1 MRLAILR
8 DTGARIIPIGIGMR
22 RLATLSVLITMSAV
36 VGRLEAQD
44 APQESRGGPVH
55 VDSVA
60 IHGNVRQADVT
71 ILDIAGL
78 SAGNTYT
85 IFDIQGATKRLWASG
100 QFLDIKISALGTVGQ
115 GVTLVIDV
123 EEADLLRNIV
133 IEGLEHVSA
142 SAVRETAD
150 LRPGVP
156 FSPAKLHVAKR
167 FIRDELAGEGIPFA
181 RIDDRIEP
189 VSNRPKEIVLF
200 LDVTEGTRI
209 TVAGV
214 TFTGNEVFTDD
225 ELRGAMQINSEGFWW
240 WKQGSYDRVR
250 FEQDLRVNLPER
262 YASHGYLDF
271 QVLRDSLIIDE
282 QTGKTR
288 IEIEVIE
295 GDQYFINDFTIS
307 GNAHF
312 ATTDLEGYFRRRS
325 GGLFSRLGIGGG
337 DPEAENEIFDL
348 TSFEDAVRQI
358 KTGYDNEGYLFSRV
372 EPRVVPR
379 PRTEGEPPTVDLLV
393 QIEEGPQAFI
403 ARVDIE
409 GNEYTYERVIR
420 EKIFLL
426 PGDVYSLDRVIQSYQ
441 NIGSLGYFEM
451 PLPEPN
457 IDVEGGDVN
466 ITFTVKEQ
474 PTGSVNFGTS
484 VGGGTGISGF
494 IGYDQPNLFGQA
506 KNGSFRWDFGRFAN
520 NLLFTYTDPALFQS
534 RVSGS
539 LSLFNARDRFIT
551 FSSGRRKRIGGSLRF
566 GFPLPNSR
574 FTRLFVGYGLSRTA
588 FTLRD
593 GAEDTSLFGRQA
605 GVQSTVSL
613 GVTRQTLNH
622 PLFPTAGSRQS
633 LNLDFNGGPLGGDGN
648 FTKWTAE
655 GTWWVPVG
663 VLGGGGQAGQGMQ
676 LTTGVSLK
684 TGGVVGNTDRFPF
697 ERFWM
702 GGVQFGEQLR
712 GYDETSVTPLGFFPE
727 GSRTIADID
736 RLGNAF
742 LSMTAEF
749 RINVG
754 GQLAL
759 SSFFEAGNV
768 YRSPQEMDPAKMF
781 RGAGFGIQLVTPF
794 GPVGLD
800 YAYGFDKPVPGWQLH
815 FRLGPGF

>member
-1 MRLAILR
+1 MRPAILR
-8 DTGARIIPIGIGMR
+8 IRSIRIPIDAGMR
-22 RLATLSVLITMSAV
+22 RLAALSALIAMSTLVA
-36 VGRLEAQD
+36 GRLEAQD
-44 APQESRGGPVH
+44 PLAEIQSGPVQ

-60 IHGNVRQADVT
+60 INGNVRQSDGT
-71 ILDIAGL
+71 ILEIAGL

-85 IFDIQGATKRLWASG
+85 IFDIQSAAKRLWASG
-100 QFLDIKISALGTVGQ
+100 QFLDITISALGTVGES
-115 GVTLVIDV
+115 VTLVIDV
-123 EEADLLRNIV
+123 EEADLLRSIV
-133 IEGLEHVSA
+133 INGLEHVST
-142 SAVRETAD
+142 SAVRERSD
-150 LRPGVP
+150 LRPGLP
-156 FSPAKLHVAKR
+156 FSPSKLHVARR

-181 RIDDRIEP
+181 RIDERFEP
-189 VSNRPKEIVLF
+189 VSNRPKEVVLF
-200 LDVTEGTRI
+200 LDVVEGTRI

-214 TFTGNEVFTDD
+214 AFTGNEVFSDD
-225 ELRGAMQINSEGFWW
+225 ELRSTMQINSEGFWW
-240 WKQGSYDRVR
+240 WKQGSYDRAR

-262 YASHGYLDF
+262 YASRGYLDF
-271 QVLRDSLIIDE
+271 QVLRDTLIIDE
-282 QTGKTR
+282 VTGKTS

-295 GDQYFINDFTIS
+295 GDQYLVNDFTIS
-307 GNAHF
+307 GNSHF
-312 ATTDLEGYFRRRS
+312 DTANLEDYFSRQS
-325 GGLFSRLGIGGG
+325 GGLFSRLGIGAGG
-337 DPEAENEIFDL
+337 SDTEREVFDR
-348 TSFEDAVRQI
+348 TSFMASVGKI
-358 KTGYDNEGYLFSRV
+358 TTAYNNEGYLFSRV
-372 EPRVVPR
+372 VPQVIPR
-379 PRTEGEPPTVDLLV
+379 PKVDGESPTVDLLV
-393 QIEEGPQAFI
+393 EIEEGLQAYI

-409 GNEYTYERVIR
+409 GNEYTHERVIR

-441 NIGSLGYFEM
+441 SIGSLGYFEM
-451 PLPEPN
+451 PLPEPD

-484 VGGGTGISGF
+484 VGGGTGLSGF

-520 NLLFTYTDPALFQS
+520 NLTLTYTDPALFQS

-551 FSSGRRKRIGGSLRF
+551 FNSGRRKRIGGSLRF
-566 GFPLPNSR
+566 GFPLPNAR
-574 FTRLFVGYGLSRTA
+574 FTRLFVGYGLSRTD

-593 GAEDTSLFGRQA
+593 GAVDTSLFGRQA
-605 GVQSTVSL
+605 GVQSTLSL
-613 GVTRQTLNH
+613 GVTRATLNH
-622 PLFPTAGSRQS
+622 PLFPTAGARQS
-633 LNLDFNGGPLGGDGN
+633 VNLEFNGGPLGGDGN

-676 LTTGVSLK
+676 LTTGISLK
-684 TGGVVGNTDRFPF
+684 TGGVVGDTDRFPF

-712 GYDETSVTPLGFFPE
+712 GYDETSITPLGFFPE

-754 GQLAL
+754 AQMAL
-759 SSFFEAGNV
+759 SSFFDAGNV
-768 YRSPQEMDPAKMF
+768 
-781 RGAGFGIQLVTPF
+781 
-794 GPVGLD
+794 
-800 YAYGFDKPVPGWQLH
+800 
-815 FRLGPGF
+815 

>member
-8 DTGARIIPIGIGMR
+8 NKEARIPIGVGAR
-22 RLATLSVLITMSAV
+22 RLAALSVLITLSAV

-44 APQESRGGPVH
+44 PPQEILGGPVL

-60 IHGNVRQADVT
+60 ILGNVRQDDAT
-71 ILDIAGL
+71 ILAIAGL

-100 QFLDIKISALGTVGQ
+100 QFLDIKVSALGTIGQ
-115 GVTLVIDV
+115 SVTLVIDV
-123 EEADLLRNIV
+123 EEADLLRDIV
-133 IEGLEHVSA
+133 IEGLEHVST

-156 FSPAKLHVAKR
+156 FSPAKLHVARR

-189 VSNRPKEIVLF
+189 VSNRPKEVVLF
-200 LDVTEGTRI
+200 LDIVEGTRI
-209 TVAGV
+209 TVARV

-225 ELRGAMQINSEGFWW
+225 ELRGAMQINQEGFWW
-240 WKQGSYDRVR
+240 WKLGSYDRVS

-262 YASHGYLDF
+262 YASRGYLDF

-282 QTGKTR
+282 ETGKTR

-295 GDQYFINDFTIS
+295 GEQYFINDFTIS
-307 GNAHF
+307 GNAQF
-312 ATTDLEGYFRRRS
+312 TTVDLEGYFSRRG
-325 GGLFSRLGIGGG
+325 GGLFSRIGLG
-337 DPEAENEIFDL
+337 DDDTEDDDEIFDR
-348 TSFEDAVRQI
+348 TSFLDGVGQI
-358 KTGYDNEGYLFSRV
+358 KRAYDNEGYLFASV
-372 EPRVVPR
+372 VPQVVPR
-379 PRTEGEPPTVDLLV
+379 PRTEGEPPMVDLLV
-393 QIEEGPQAFI
+393 QIEEGPQAYI

-409 GNEYTYERVIR
+409 GNEYTHERVIR
-420 EKIFLL
+420 EKVFLL

-451 PLPEPN
+451 PLPEPK

-484 VGGGTGISGF
+484 IGGGTGLSGF

-520 NLLFTYTDPALFQS
+520 NLMLTYTDPALFQS

-551 FSSGRRKRIGGSLRF
+551 FSSGRRQRVGGSLRF

-574 FTRLFVGYGLSRTA
+574 FTRLFVGYGLSRTN

-605 GVQSTVSL
+605 GVQSTLSL

-633 LNLDFNGGPLGGDGN
+633 VNLEFNGGPLGGDGN

-663 VLGGGGQAGQGMQ
+663 ALGGDGQVGQGMQ
-676 LTTGVSLK
+676 LTTGISLK

-702 GGVQFGEQLR
+702 GGVQFGEPLR
-712 GYDETSVTPLGFFPE
+712 GYDETSITPLGFFPE
-727 GSRTIADID
+727 GSRTVADID

-754 GQLAL
+754 AQLAM
-759 SSFFEAGNV
+759 STFFDAGNV
-768 YRSPQEMDPAKMF
+768 YRSPQEIDPAKLF

-800 YAYGFDKPVPGWQLH
+800 YAYGFDRPVPGWQLH